1 MFAGGIFR
9 HGSQPIILTTLLF
22 LCLVASSLSD
32 ELQSLM
38 KFKSSIQSSNVNVFS
53 SWTQANSPCQ
63 FTGIICNSKGFVSEI
78 NLSKKQLQGTLPFDS
93 LCELQSLEKISL
105 GSNDLH
111 GSISEGLRK
120 CTNLKHLDL
129 GMNSFTGAVPDLS
142 TLNKLEFLSLNASE
156 ISGAFP
162 WKSLENLT
170 SLEFLSLGDNL
181 LEEAPFPLEVLKL
194 EKLYWL
200 YLTNCSITGKI
211 PLGIGNLTQLQ
222 NLELSDNNLT
232 GEIPA
237 DIGKLQ
243 TLRQLELYDNYL
255 SGKIPVGF
263 GNLTSLVNFDASYNQ
278 LEGDL
283 SEVRFLTNLASLQL
297 FGNRFSGE
305 IPKEL
310 GDLKNLTQLSLY
322 GNSLTGPL
330 PQKLGSWVGMTF
342 IDVSDNSL
350 SGPIP
355 PHLCKNNQIDELALL
370 NNSFTGTIPETYANC
385 TSVARF
391 RLSRNSLSGVVPSGI
406 WGLPN
411 LTLLDL
417 AMNKFEGPVTSDIA
431 KAKSLAQ
438 LYLSNNRFSGELP
451 LEISEASS
459 LVSIQLSSNQ
469 FSGHI
474 TETIGNLKKLTSLTL
489 NGNNLSGIVPD
500 SIGSCTSLN
509 EINLAGNSLS
519 GAIPASIGSLPTLN
533 SLNLSSNRLSG
544 EIPSSLSSL
553 RLSLLD
559 LSNNQLFGSIPESV
573 AISAFKDGFVG
584 NPGLCSQTLKGFR
597 PCSVESSS
605 SRRLRNL
612 VVCFIAVIMVL
623 LGVCFLFTKLRQ
635 KKFEKRL
642 KTTSWD
648 VKQYHVLNFNEN
660 EIVDG
665 IKSENLIGK
674 GGSGNVYRVVLKSGV
689 EFAVKH
695 IWTSNSSERGS
706 SRSTSAMLRRSSRS
720 PEFDAEV
727 ATLSSVRHVN
737 VVKLYCSITSEDS
750 SLLVYEFLPNGSLWD
765 RLHTCKK
772 KSEMG
777 WEVRYDIAL
786 GAARGLEY
794 LHHGCDRPVIHRDVK
809 SSNILLDEEWKPRI
823 ADFGLAKIVQGGAG
837 NWTNVIAGTLG
848 YIPPEYAYTCKV
860 TEKSDVYSFG
870 VVLMELVTGKRPM
883 EPEFGE
889 NHDIVYWVCSNIRSR
904 ENALEL
910 VDPTIAKHF
919 KEDAMKVL
927 RIATLCT
934 GKIPASRPSMRML
947 VQMLEE
953 AEPCTTA
960 KMIVTIDA

>member
-1 MFAGGIFR
+1 
-9 HGSQPIILTTLLF
+9 
-22 LCLVASSLSD
+22 
-32 ELQSLM
+32 M
-38 KFKSSIQSSNVNVFS
+38 KFKSSIQSSNANVFS

-63 FTGIICNSKGFVSEI
+63 FTGIVCNSKGFVSEI
-78 NLSKKQLQGTLPFDS
+78 NLAEQQLKGTVPFDS

-105 GSNDLH
+105 GSNVYLH
-111 GSISEGLRK
+111 GSISEDLRK
-120 CTNLKHLDL
+120 CTNLKQLDL
-129 GMNSFTGAVPDLS
+129 GNNSFTGEVPDLS
-142 TLNKLEFLSLNASE
+142 SLHKLELLSLNSSG

-181 LEEAPFPLEVLKL
+181 LEKTPFPLEVLKL
-194 EKLYWL
+194 ENLYWL
-200 YLTNCSITGKI
+200 YLTNCSITGNI
-211 PLGIGNLTQLQ
+211 PLGIGNLTRLQ
-222 NLELSDNNLT
+222 NLELSDNHLS
-232 GEIPA
+232 GEIPP
-237 DIGKLQ
+237 DIVKLQ
-243 TLRQLELYDNYL
+243 RLWQLELYDNYL
-255 SGKIPVGF
+255 SGKIAVGF

-283 SEVRFLTNLASLQL
+283 SELRSLTKLASLHL
-297 FGNRFSGE
+297 FGNKFSGE
-305 IPKEL
+305 IPKEI
-310 GDLKNLTQLSLY
+310 GDLKNLTELSLY
-322 GNSLTGPL
+322 GNNLTGPL
-330 PQKLGSWVGMTF
+330 PQKLGSWVGMQYL
-342 IDVSDNSL
+342 DVSDNSF

-355 PHLCKNNQIDELALL
+355 PHLCKHNQIDELALL
-370 NNSFTGTIPETYANC
+370 NNSFSGTIPETYANC
-385 TSVARF
+385 TSLARF

-406 WGLPN
+406 WGLAN
-411 LTLLDL
+411 LKLFDL
-417 AMNKFEGPVTSDIA
+417 AMNQFEGPVTTDIA

-438 LYLSNNRFSGELP
+438 LLLSYNKFSGELP

-474 TETIGNLKKLTSLTL
+474 PETIGKLKKLTSLTL

-519 GAIPASIGSLPTLN
+519 GAIPASVGSLPTLN

-559 LSNNQLFGSIPESV
+559 LSNNQLFGSIPEPL
-573 AISAFKDGFVG
+573 AISAFRDGFTG
-584 NPGLCSQTLKGFR
+584 NPGLCSKALKGFR
-597 PCSVESSS
+597 PCSMESSS
-605 SRRLRNL
+605 SKRFRNL
-612 VVCFIAVIMVL
+612 LVCFIAVVMVL
-623 LGVCFLFTKLRQ
+623 LGACFLFTKLRQ
-635 KKFEKRL
+635 NKFEKQL
-642 KTTSWD
+642 KTTSWN
-648 VKQYHVLNFNEN
+648 VKQYHVLRFNEN

-665 IKSENLIGK
+665 IKAENLIGK
-674 GGSGNVYRVVLKSGV
+674 GGSGNVYRVVLKSGA

-695 IWTSNSSERGS
+695 IWTSNLSERGS
-706 SRSTSAMLRRSSRS
+706 CRSTSSMLRRSSRS

-727 ATLSSVRHVN
+727 ATLSSIRHVN

-765 RLHTCKK
+765 RLHTCKN

-823 ADFGLAKIVQGGAG
+823 ADFGLAKILQGGAG
-837 NWTNVIAGTLG
+837 NWTNVIAGTVG
-848 YIPPEYAYTCKV
+848 YMPPEYAYTCRV

-883 EPEFGE
+883 EAEFGE
-889 NHDIVYWVCSNIRSR
+889 NHDIVYWVCNNIRSR
-904 ENALEL
+904 EDALEL
-910 VDPTIAKHF
+910 VDPTIAKHV

-927 RIATLCT
+927 KIATLCT

-953 AEPCTTA
+953 ADPFTTT

>member
-1 MFAGGIFR
+1 MFAGGIFC
-9 HGSQPIILTTLLF
+9 HVSILTALFF
-22 LCLVASSLSD
+22 LCLVTSSHSN

-38 KFKSSIQSSNVNVFS
+38 KFKSFVQTSNANVFS
-53 SWTQANSPCQ
+53 SWTQANSPCH
-63 FTGIICNSKGFVSEI
+63 FNGIVCNSKGFVSAI
-78 NLSKKQLQGTLPFDS
+78 NLAQKQLVGTLPFDS
-93 LCELQSLEKISL
+93 ICELQSLEKISL
-105 GSNDLH
+105 ESNYLH
-111 GSISEGLRK
+111 GVVSEELRK
-120 CTNLKHLDL
+120 CTNLKYLDL
-129 GMNSFTGAVPDLS
+129 GGNSFTGAVPDLS
-142 TLNKLEFLSLNASE
+142 PLNKLEYLNLNASG

-170 SLEFLSLGDNL
+170 SLTFLSLGDNL
-181 LEEAPFPLEVLKL
+181 LEKNPFPLEVLKL

-200 YLTNCSITGKI
+200 YLTNCSITGNI

-222 NLELSDNNLT
+222 NLELSDNYLS

-243 TLRQLELYDNYL
+243 RLWQLELYENNL

-263 GNLTSLVNFDASYNQ
+263 GNLTNLVYFDASSNH

-283 SEVRFLTNLASLQL
+283 SELRSLTNLASLQL
-297 FGNRFSGE
+297 FWNQFSGE
-305 IPKEL
+305 VPKEL
-310 GDLKNLTQLSLY
+310 GDLKNLTELSLY
-322 GNSLTGPL
+322 SNNLIGPL
-330 PQKLGSWVGMTF
+330 PQKLGSWVGMQF

-355 PHLCKNNQIDELALL
+355 PHLCNNNQITELALL
-370 NNSFTGTIPETYANC
+370 NNSFNGTIPETYANC
-385 TSVARF
+385 TSLARF

-406 WGLPN
+406 WGLPK
-411 LTLLDL
+411 LELLDL
-417 AMNKFEGPVTSDIA
+417 KMNKFEGRVSSDIA

-438 LYLSNNRFSGELP
+438 LFLSENQFSGELP
-451 LEISEASS
+451 LEISKASS

-469 FSGHI
+469 ISGHI
-474 TETIGNLKKLTSLTL
+474 PETIGKLKKLTSLAL
-489 NGNNLSGIVPD
+489 NENNISGILPD

-559 LSNNQLFGSIPESV
+559 LSNNQLFGSIPESL
-573 AISAFKDGFVG
+573 AISAFKDGFMG
-584 NPGLCSQTLKGFR
+584 NPGLCSQTLKNFR
-597 PCSVESSS
+597 PCSLESGS

-612 VVCFIAVIMVL
+612 VVCFIAVLVVL
-623 LGVCFLFTKLRQ
+623 FISSACFLFRKLRQ
-635 KKFEKRL
+635 SKFEKPL
-642 KTTSWD
+642 KTNSWN
-648 VKQYHVLNFNEN
+648 VKQYHVINFNEN
-660 EIVDG
+660 EIIDG
-665 IKSENLIGK
+665 IKAENLIGK
-674 GGSGNVYRVVLKSGV
+674 GGSGNVYRVVLKSGE

-695 IWTSNSSERGS
+695 IWTSNPSDRGNC
-706 SRSTSAMLRRSSRS
+706 RSTSAMLRRSSRS
-720 PEFDAEV
+720 PEYDAEV
-727 ATLSSVRHVN
+727 ATLSSIRHVN

-772 KSEMG
+772 TQMG
-777 WEVRYDIAL
+777 WDIRYDIAM

-794 LHHGCDRPVIHRDVK
+794 LHHGCAGPVIHRDVK
-809 SSNILLDEEWKPRI
+809 SSNILLDEQWKPRI

-837 NWTNVIAGTLG
+837 NWTHVIAGTLG
-848 YIPPEYAYTCKV
+848 YMAPEYAYTCKV

-889 NHDIVYWVCSNIRSR
+889 NKDIVYWVCSNFRDK
-904 ENALEL
+904 ENALKL
-910 VDPTIAKHF
+910 VDPAIGKHF

-934 GKIPASRPSMRML
+934 AKIPASRPSMRML

-953 AEPCTTA
+953 ADPCTSAA
-960 KMIVTIDA
+960 KKIVTMDG